1 MFTTS
6 LPSVMSMCI
15 ASAESLAAIKFRVPA
30 RFRNR
35 GPRER
40 RVIPLRA
47 AAAQAPA
54 TMKLR
59 VLALHSFRTSGSI
72 FCDQLEA
79 LGNWP
84 NAIGDLCE
92 FVYVDAPHPAS
103 GEVPEDVASFFQGPY
118 FEWWNATS
126 FGVEGKEGKVLQYE
140 GLERSL
146 EFVEEVWRTKGPFD
160 GIVGFSQGATFTGL
174 LAATGKVEGRGPFV
188 PRDAGD
194 PGAFAI
200 FISGMQARTEE
211 AKRLYTEASG
221 EMGMDIATLHI
232 VGETDRAIPPAM
244 SDRASQMFVEERRA
258 VIRHG
263 RGHVVPR
270 LDGDNL
276 KSVRSWLQEQLN
288 AKGRYRAGG
297 TTAAL

>member
-1 MFTTS
+1 M
-6 LPSVMSMCI
+6 
-15 ASAESLAAIKFRVPA
+15 
-30 RFRNR
+30 
-35 GPRER
+35 
-40 RVIPLRA
+40 
-47 AAAQAPA
+47 
-54 TMKLR
+54 
-59 VLALHSFRTSGSI
+59 
-72 FCDQLEA
+72 
-79 LGNWP
+79 
-84 NAIGDLCE
+84 
-92 FVYVDAPHPAS
+92 
-103 GEVPEDVASFFQGPY
+103 
-118 FEWWNATS
+118 
-126 FGVEGKEGKVLQYE
+126 LQYE

-200 FISGMQARTEE
+200 LISGMQARTEE